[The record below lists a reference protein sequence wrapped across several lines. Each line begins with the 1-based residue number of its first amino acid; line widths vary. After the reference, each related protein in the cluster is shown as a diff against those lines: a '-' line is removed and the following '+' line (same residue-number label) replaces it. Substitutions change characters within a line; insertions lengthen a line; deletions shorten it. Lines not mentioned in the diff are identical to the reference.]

1 MAKTTANA
9 TNYFTIDFINKT
21 ICGSPASFKK
31 ASTGKGV
38 VYEELLDKMN
48 GHPKFKLTEIH
59 PKKNSNKKTYAGL
72 KYALMED
79 YIAIQPN
86 ADILRKKM
94 EAVKRVAEQSA
105 ESVYP
110 IVKKWFL
117 KEVGANFNVEEAT
130 KAVKAAK
137 EQGIFAEVDRS
148 VEKTVS
154 KKILNVVQE
163 SGQTQAEGAQA

>member
-1 MAKTTANA
+1 MTMAKTTAYV

-31 ASTGKGV
+31 ASTGMGTI
-38 VYEELLDKMN
+38 YEELIDKMHN
-48 GHPKFKLTEIH
+48 HPDFKLEKAH
-59 PKKNSNKKTYAGL
+59 SEKNPDKKTYAGL

-94 EAVKRVAEQSA
+94 ELVKKSAKQSA
-105 ESVYP
+105 ESAYP

-117 KEVGANFNVEEAT
+117 EEVGKDFNVEEAK
-130 KAVKAAK
+130 KAVKDSK
-137 EQGIFAEVDRS
+137 E
-148 VEKTVS
+148 
-154 KKILNVVQE
+154 KKILKEAQGVVE
-163 SGQTQAEGAQA
+163 LPVDSMCPSEN